1 MGCASC
7 GGSMKKGGSKKPLLK
22 KALVKAQNGTSVGSD
37 LTRINAQNPN
47 FSYDTSSPLVFK
59 KPVAPK
65 KPQTGRGSGMGRMY
79 MDDMSNPLP
88 ENKKGGSIKKPK
100 LGSGER
106 FKALSSKIQK
116 AGKSED
122 ASKAIAAAIGRKKYG
137 KSKFQKMAAAGRK
150 KG

>member
-1 MGCASC
+1 
-7 GGSMKKGGSKKPLLK
+7 MKKVVKKTVAKKPLR
-22 KALVKAQNGTSVGSD
+22 KAQNGTTVGSD
-37 LTRINAQNPN
+37 STRMNTMNPN
-47 FSYDTSSPLVFK
+47 FSYDTSLPQVFK
-59 KPVAPK
+59 KPIAPK
-65 KPQTGRGSGMGRMY
+65 KPQTGKGSGMGRMY

-88 ENKKGGSIKKPK
+88 ENKKGGSTKKPK

-122 ASKAIAAAIGRKKYG
+122 AAKAIAAAIGRKKYG